1 MSETSD
7 LRTLATTI
15 IEANQYMT
23 LATADPTGLP
33 WASPVW
39 YAAASDRREFFWIS
53 SPVARHSNNIAMRPQ
68 IAVVIFDSQQPIGT
82 GQAVYLSA
90 LAEKVADHDIDRGMA
105 TFSAASQAWG
115 GRAWSRSDVEAP
127 ARHRLYHA
135 TAIQHFVLSSTDER
149 IPVDFG

>member
-1 MSETSD
+1 MSEISG

-23 LATADPTGLP
+23 LATADATGLP

-39 YAAASDRREFFWIS
+39 YAAPDLREFFWIS
-53 SPVARHSNNIAMRPQ
+53 SPDARHSNNIAARPQ
-68 IAVVIFDSQQPIGT
+68 IAAVIFDSQQPIGT

-90 LAEKVADHDIDRGMA
+90 VAEEVAARDIDSGMS
-105 TFSAASQAWG
+105 TFSRTSLTRG

-135 TAIQHFVLSSTDER
+135 TAVQHYVLSAADER
-149 IPVDFG
+149 IPVDIG